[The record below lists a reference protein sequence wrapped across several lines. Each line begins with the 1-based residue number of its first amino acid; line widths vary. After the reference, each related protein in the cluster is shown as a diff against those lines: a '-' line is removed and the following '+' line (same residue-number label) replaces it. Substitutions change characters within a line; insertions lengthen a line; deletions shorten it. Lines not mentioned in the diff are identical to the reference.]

1 MNCNQRK
8 QSVQERADELRPKE
22 AICSSCGKEMKE
34 GEFIAV
40 QGKILCAECYAQ
52 ELEASMDMG
61 AADGAGAGWIGNRS
75 GRAIRRCI

>member
-1 MNCNQRK
+1 MSRVVEETPQERTK
-8 QSVQERADELRPKE
+8 RWQEREAERADELRPKE

-61 AADGAGAGWIGNRS
+61 AADGAGAG
-75 GRAIRRCI
+75 

>member
-1 MNCNQRK
+1 MTQVVEETPR
-8 QSVQERADELRPKE
+8 ERTKRWQDIAAEKADELQPKE

-61 AADGAGAGWIGNRS
+61 AADGAGAG
-75 GRAIRRCI
+75 